1 MTGTHFAL
9 RNMLAGLRRGDDAG
23 ATMVEYALVVGA
35 IAFVV
40 VLGAGVFGDE
50 LSAIFED
57 FADNF

>member
-1 MTGTHFAL
+1 MTI
-9 RNMLAGLRRGDDAG
+9 RNMLAGIGRREDAG
-23 ATMVEYALVVGA
+23 ATMVEYALVIGA

-40 VLGAGVFGDE
+40 IVGAGVFGDE